1 MSNRP
6 QYTAQQFIDAIADSA
21 GIISTI
27 SRRVG
32 CAWHT
37 AQKYILNYP
46 TIKAV
51 YDDECEKV
59 LDLAETV
66 VLQSLKDKDTQMA
79 KWYLSVKGRE
89 RGYQKSEHID
99 LDATGKLMVEYVNNW
114 RDIADDNITESA

>member
-1 MSNRP
+1 MPNRN

-46 TIKAV
+46 TVKAV

-66 VLQSLKDKDTQMA
+66 VLQSLKDKDVQMA
-79 KWYLSVKGRE
+79 KWYLSVKGAD
-89 RGYQKSEHID
+89 RGYQKTQHLELTGAEGAPLIPQRAETA
-99 LDATGKLMVEYVNNW
+99 LDKIYGDT
-114 RDIADDNITESA
+114 D